1 MIILVRA
8 CAIALCLSLALPV
21 AAQNQRIYKWQEAA
35 ALRCANT
42 LALTAVALSRA
53 ELMDRAEKEVML
65 SISVLILERH
75 VQGTWAQKKA
85 ALAVMRDRRSVTET
99 LEDYQQNAARCL
111 AQFPI
116 N

>member
-1 MIILVRA
+1 
-8 CAIALCLSLALPV
+8 
-21 AAQNQRIYKWQEAA
+21 
-35 ALRCANT
+35 
-42 LALTAVALSRA
+42 
-53 ELMDRAEKEVML
+53 ML

>member
-21 AAQNQRIYKWQEAA
+21 AAQNQRIYKGQEAA

-75 VQGTWAQKKA
+75 VQGTWAKKA